1 MGQKGGFFKSFGLL
15 EIEQVKSENYCSRN
29 EHQSKNTLRLKLNVI
44 MMMLLPFLIIT
55 VLVIVAILSVN
66 IIVIVVCITMIIISF
81 VVFFLLHLI
90 PKARK
95 IITKIKDISQ

>member
-81 VVFFLLHLI
+81 VMFFYYTLFQRLA
-90 PKARK
+90 K
-95 IITKIKDISQ
+95 